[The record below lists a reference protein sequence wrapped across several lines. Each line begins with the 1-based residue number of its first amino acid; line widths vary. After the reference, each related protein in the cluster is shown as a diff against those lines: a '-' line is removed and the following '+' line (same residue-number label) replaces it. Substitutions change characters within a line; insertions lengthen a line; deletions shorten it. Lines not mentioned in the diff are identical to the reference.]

1 MDEIREETNSAE
13 AIRQEI
19 KEKRRTYWR
28 GAITGAASVMA
39 VLLIVLLIGIYSGA
53 VVIGG
58 KGGTGGS
65 QTVICFQRMSSIS
78 LTIWQTRLMQII
90 MKMWIGKT

>member
-39 VLLIVLLIGIYSGA
+39 VLLMVFTVVL
-53 VVIGG
+53 
-58 KGGTGGS
+58 
-65 QTVICFQRMSSIS
+65 
-78 LTIWQTRLMQII
+78 W
-90 MKMWIGKT
+90 